1 LLWAPEEHGVD
12 CVGREL
18 GDRCRVVGL
27 VDGVPVGIEL
37 RGQEGALVV
46 VGGCDQQ
53 RVLLR
58 LVVVLRQ

>member
-1 LLWAPEEHGVD
+1 
-12 CVGREL
+12 
-18 GDRCRVVGL
+18 
-27 VDGVPVGIEL
+27 VPVGIEL